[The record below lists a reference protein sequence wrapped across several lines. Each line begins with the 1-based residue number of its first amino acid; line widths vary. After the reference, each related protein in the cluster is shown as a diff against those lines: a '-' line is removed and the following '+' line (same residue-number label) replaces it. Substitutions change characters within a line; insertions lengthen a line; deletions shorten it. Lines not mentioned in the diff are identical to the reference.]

1 MTHKILQVGSKHG
14 ATFEGLSAFA
24 PLALVGMNKDT
35 NVKKRTM
42 KDLPLMR
49 AFVEY
54 SFAAVGK
61 SIFPGAL
68 CDQKQLNLYGG
79 QKCF

>member
-14 ATFEGLSAFA
+14 AKFEGLSAFA

-35 NVKKRTM
+35 NVKKRM
-42 KDLPLMR
+42 DLPLMR

-54 SFAAVGK
+54 SFAAVGN